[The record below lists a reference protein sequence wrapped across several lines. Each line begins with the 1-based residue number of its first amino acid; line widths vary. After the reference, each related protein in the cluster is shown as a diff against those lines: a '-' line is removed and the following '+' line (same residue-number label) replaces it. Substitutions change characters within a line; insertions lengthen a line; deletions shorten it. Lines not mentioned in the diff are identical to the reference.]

1 MAFFT
6 NTVLKS
12 YQQGYG
18 GNKFGPTG
26 MGFAGSFMKNTL
38 QNLPKKGAESLKQF
52 AFGKPESQYQQS
64 LLNPTQQSLAQ
75 QRNQALNQSG
85 NTSAYGTSGDY
96 YRDLLSPNGQNYQ
109 DMAAP
114 EIRNYQENIVPDIG
128 EEYAGMGSGALS
140 SSGFR
145 NANLRAGA
153 DLSERLGSL
162 REQMRLQGAQGLQM
176 QGQQGLNQESENI
189 LRPATGGFMEAYG
202 KLSGKLLGN
211 YAGGYMNKSMGG
223 A

>member
-1 MAFFT
+1 MGYFS
-6 NTVLKS
+6 NTVRNV
-12 YQQGYG
+12 YG
-18 GNKFGPTG
+18 NAYGTKGVG
-26 MGFAGSFMKNTL
+26 VAGSFMKNTL
-38 QNLPKKGAESLKQF
+38 QNLPKKGSEALKQF
-52 AFGKPESQYQQS
+52 AFGKPEDQYQQS
-64 LLNPTQQSLAQ
+64 LLSPGQQSLSQ
-75 QRNQALNQSG
+75 QRNRALNQSG
-85 NTSAYGTSGDY
+85 NTSSYGTTGDY

-114 EIRNYQENIVPDIG
+114 EIRNYQENIIPDIG

-162 REQMRLQGAQGLQM
+162 RQQMRLQGSQGLQM
-176 QGQQGLNQESENI
+176 QGQRGLNQESENI
-189 LRPATGGFMEAYG
+189 LRPATGGFMEVYG
-202 KLSGKLLGN
+202 NLAGKLLGN
-211 YAGGYMNKSMGG
+211 YAGGYMNKGMGG